1 MQQILIPV
9 NTGSTDDGQILDP
22 VMLFLS
28 KKKIELMDRV
38 ISENIDARSGRWV
51 KLDDLEAAS
60 DFLRL

>member
-1 MQQILIPV
+1 MQQILNPV

-51 KLDDLEAAS
+51 KLDYLEAAS
-60 DFLRL
+60 DFLKL

>member
-60 DFLRL
+60 DFLKL